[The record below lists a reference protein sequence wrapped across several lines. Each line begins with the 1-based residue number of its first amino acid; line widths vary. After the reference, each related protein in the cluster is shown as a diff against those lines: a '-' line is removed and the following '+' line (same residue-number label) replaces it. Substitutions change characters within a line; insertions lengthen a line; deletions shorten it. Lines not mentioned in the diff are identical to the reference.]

1 MGVEADRWEELLAAD
16 RLLGIDPLRDPGVV
30 TLAGDWHSDY
40 AFVERLVAA
49 TPAGYVGV
57 WLIVQLGD
65 LGVWPGPAAT
75 AYLDDVALLLEE
87 AGAVV
92 LFIDG
97 NHENHPLLLS
107 HPVRFDGLRVLRP
120 RLYHLSRGFRWC
132 WHGKTWLAVG
142 GAHSIA
148 RPRLTPNVDWSP
160 QELITADLARLATA
174 GGPVDIMVTHDCP
187 AGVKP
192 PGVRDP
198 AIGQPS
204 ELYDE
209 LVVEAEHRQLVREIV
224 EEVRPARLIHGHY
237 HVRYDAHLQLRVG
250 TTCCITGL
258 GRAGTLKGNML
269 VLDLSDG

>member
-1 MGVEADRWEELLAAD
+1 VAGTQ
-16 RLLGIDPLRDPGVV
+16 VV
-30 TLAGDWHSDY
+30 T
-40 AFVERLVAA
+40 RAA
-49 TPAGYVGV
+49 PAGG
-57 WLIVQLGD
+57 W
-65 LGVWPGPAAT
+65 ARS
-75 AYLDDVALLLEE
+75 
-87 AGAVV
+87 
-92 LFIDG
+92 FSSSDG

-160 QELITADLARLATA
+160 QELITADHARLATA
-174 GGPVDIMVTHDCP
+174 GALVDIMVTHDCP

-192 PGVRDP
+192 PGIRDP

-237 HVRYDAHLQLRVG
+237 HVRHDAHLQLRVG
-250 TTCCITGL
+250 TTWCITVWAGL
-258 GRAGTLKGNML
+258 TPSRATCSCSISAMAEEPNEPPAPITPMIARYSTRSPVHRKQ
-269 VLDLSDG
+269 